1 MVQMNDVKMVYG
13 NTEAAALNGIS
24 FTINE
29 GEFVFLVGPSGSGKT
44 TIIKLITGEL
54 SPTSGQITVN
64 GFDMQG
70 IKRRKLPKLR
80 RTLGVIFQD
89 FRLID
94 KMTVYENVAFAMR
107 VVGASNKE
115 IRRRVPQVLELVGLA
130 DREKRFPAELSGGE
144 QQRVAI
150 ARALVNNPRMII
162 ADEPTGNL
170 DPVRSLELM
179 LLLEKINELG
189 TTVLVVTHEKEL
201 VDAFS
206 KRVISID
213 AGRVISDGLDGTTD
227 MKLNRFN
234 YLMAQGVKNIF
245 THGFMSFASITII
258 IACLLIMG
266 SFSLLTLNIDA
277 NIDRLQ
283 NQNEVI
289 AYVDE
294 TLTEDE
300 ARAIEPK
307 VAAVANVASVEFV
320 TREQAMQTFEAE
332 YDSDLFDNIDASVF
346 RHRYVVTLDDLS
358 LMKDTQAALK
368 NVDGIADVTAHLDYA
383 ENFITFR
390 NIVSVVS
397 VVLIV
402 ILIAVSL
409 FIMTNTIKLA
419 TFGRREEIAIMKMV
433 GATNGFIR
441 LPFVVEGLVLGL
453 VGGLIAFLLQWGLYS
468 LIVSKI
474 MSTMAA
480 GIITVLPF
488 ASVSLPLLLVFLGVG
503 VLVGVFGG
511 LTAIRNYL
519 KV

>member
-1 MVQMNDVKMVYG
+1 MLIKVAIPNQVQ
-13 NTEAAALNGIS
+13 L
-24 FTINE
+24 
-29 GEFVFLVGPSGSGKT
+29 
-44 TIIKLITGEL
+44 KLIPNFSTLFVG
-54 SPTSGQITVN
+54 
-64 GFDMQG
+64 
-70 IKRRKLPKLR
+70 RKNEIHYIGGAEVLP
-80 RTLGVIFQD
+80 
-89 FRLID
+89 
-94 KMTVYENVAFAMR
+94 A
-107 VVGASNKE
+107 
-115 IRRRVPQVLELVGLA
+115 P
-130 DREKRFPAELSGGE
+130 
-144 QQRVAI
+144 
-150 ARALVNNPRMII
+150 
-162 ADEPTGNL
+162 
-170 DPVRSLELM
+170 
-179 LLLEKINELG
+179 
-189 TTVLVVTHEKEL
+189 
-201 VDAFS
+201 
-206 KRVISID
+206 
-213 AGRVISDGLDGTTD
+213 
-227 MKLNRFN
+227 LN
-234 YLMAQGVKNIF
+234 A
-245 THGFMSFASITII
+245 
-258 IACLLIMG
+258 
-266 SFSLLTLNIDA
+266 
-277 NIDRLQ
+277 
-283 NQNEVI
+283 
-289 AYVDE
+289 
-294 TLTEDE
+294 EDE

-307 VAAVANVASVEFV
+307 VAAVPNVASVEFV

-358 LMKDTQAALK
+358 LMKDTQTALK

-453 VGGLIAFLLQWGLYS
+453 VGGLVAFLLQWGLYS

>member
-1 MVQMNDVKMVYG
+1 
-13 NTEAAALNGIS
+13 
-24 FTINE
+24 
-29 GEFVFLVGPSGSGKT
+29 
-44 TIIKLITGEL
+44 
-54 SPTSGQITVN
+54 
-64 GFDMQG
+64 
-70 IKRRKLPKLR
+70 
-80 RTLGVIFQD
+80 
-89 FRLID
+89 
-94 KMTVYENVAFAMR
+94 
-107 VVGASNKE
+107 
-115 IRRRVPQVLELVGLA
+115 
-130 DREKRFPAELSGGE
+130 
-144 QQRVAI
+144 
-150 ARALVNNPRMII
+150 
-162 ADEPTGNL
+162 
-170 DPVRSLELM
+170 
-179 LLLEKINELG
+179 
-189 TTVLVVTHEKEL
+189 
-201 VDAFS
+201 
-206 KRVISID
+206 
-213 AGRVISDGLDGTTD
+213 

-234 YLMAQGVKNIF
+234 YLMTQGVKNIF

-283 NQNEVI
+283 K
-289 AYVDE
+289 
-294 TLTEDE
+294 EDE
-300 ARAIEPK
+300 ARAIEPQ
-307 VAAVANVASVEFV
+307 VAAVPNVATVEFV

-332 YDSDLFDNIDASVF
+332 YNSDLFDNIDASVF

-453 VGGLIAFLLQWGLYS
+453 VGGLVAFLLQWGLYS

-488 ASVSLPLLLVFLGVG
+488 ASVALPLLLVFLGVG

>member
-1 MVQMNDVKMVYG
+1 
-13 NTEAAALNGIS
+13 
-24 FTINE
+24 
-29 GEFVFLVGPSGSGKT
+29 
-44 TIIKLITGEL
+44 
-54 SPTSGQITVN
+54 
-64 GFDMQG
+64 
-70 IKRRKLPKLR
+70 
-80 RTLGVIFQD
+80 
-89 FRLID
+89 
-94 KMTVYENVAFAMR
+94 
-107 VVGASNKE
+107 
-115 IRRRVPQVLELVGLA
+115 
-130 DREKRFPAELSGGE
+130 
-144 QQRVAI
+144 
-150 ARALVNNPRMII
+150 
-162 ADEPTGNL
+162 
-170 DPVRSLELM
+170 
-179 LLLEKINELG
+179 
-189 TTVLVVTHEKEL
+189 
-201 VDAFS
+201 
-206 KRVISID
+206 
-213 AGRVISDGLDGTTD
+213 

-234 YLMAQGVKNIF
+234 YLIAQGVKNIF

-266 SFSLLTLNIDA
+266 SFSMLTLNIDK

-294 TLTEDE
+294 TLSEDE

-307 VAAVANVASVEFV
+307 IAALDNVASVTFV
-320 TREQAMQTFEAE
+320 TREQAMQTFTAE
-332 YDSDLFDNIDASVF
+332 YDSDLFDNIDASFF

-358 LMKDTQAALK
+358 LMKDMQTALK
-368 NVDGIADVTAHLDYA
+368 NIDGIADVTAHLDYA

-397 VVLIV
+397 
-402 ILIAVSL
+402 VSL

-433 GATNGFIR
+433 GATNRFIR

-453 VGGLIAFLLQWGLYS
+453 VGGLVAFLLQFGLYS
-468 LIVSKI
+468 LIVGKI

-488 ASVSLPLLLVFLGVG
+488 SSVALPLLLVFLGVG

>member
-1 MVQMNDVKMVYG
+1 
-13 NTEAAALNGIS
+13 
-24 FTINE
+24 
-29 GEFVFLVGPSGSGKT
+29 
-44 TIIKLITGEL
+44 
-54 SPTSGQITVN
+54 
-64 GFDMQG
+64 
-70 IKRRKLPKLR
+70 
-80 RTLGVIFQD
+80 
-89 FRLID
+89 
-94 KMTVYENVAFAMR
+94 
-107 VVGASNKE
+107 
-115 IRRRVPQVLELVGLA
+115 
-130 DREKRFPAELSGGE
+130 
-144 QQRVAI
+144 
-150 ARALVNNPRMII
+150 
-162 ADEPTGNL
+162 
-170 DPVRSLELM
+170 
-179 LLLEKINELG
+179 
-189 TTVLVVTHEKEL
+189 
-201 VDAFS
+201 
-206 KRVISID
+206 
-213 AGRVISDGLDGTTD
+213 

-234 YLMAQGVKNIF
+234 YLIAQGVKNIF

-266 SFSLLTLNIDA
+266 SFSMLTLNIDK

-294 TLTEDE
+294 TLSEDE

-307 VAAVANVASVEFV
+307 IAALDNVASVTFV
-320 TREQAMQTFEAE
+320 TREQAMH
-332 YDSDLFDNIDASVF
+332 IDASVF
-346 RHRYVVTLDDLS
+346 RHRYVVTLNDLS
-358 LMKDTQAALK
+358 LMKDMQAALK
-368 NVDGIADVTAHLDYA
+368 NIDGIADVTAHLDYA

-433 GATNGFIR
+433 GATNRFIR

-453 VGGLIAFLLQWGLYS
+453 VGGLVAFLLQFGLYS
-468 LIVSKI
+468 LIVGKI

-488 ASVSLPLLLVFLGVG
+488 STVALPLLLVFLGVG

>member
-1 MVQMNDVKMVYG
+1 
-13 NTEAAALNGIS
+13 
-24 FTINE
+24 
-29 GEFVFLVGPSGSGKT
+29 
-44 TIIKLITGEL
+44 
-54 SPTSGQITVN
+54 
-64 GFDMQG
+64 
-70 IKRRKLPKLR
+70 
-80 RTLGVIFQD
+80 
-89 FRLID
+89 
-94 KMTVYENVAFAMR
+94 
-107 VVGASNKE
+107 
-115 IRRRVPQVLELVGLA
+115 
-130 DREKRFPAELSGGE
+130 
-144 QQRVAI
+144 
-150 ARALVNNPRMII
+150 
-162 ADEPTGNL
+162 
-170 DPVRSLELM
+170 
-179 LLLEKINELG
+179 
-189 TTVLVVTHEKEL
+189 
-201 VDAFS
+201 
-206 KRVISID
+206 
-213 AGRVISDGLDGTTD
+213 

-307 VAAVANVASVEFV
+307 VAAVPNVASVEFV

-358 LMKDTQAALK
+358 LMKDTQTALK

-433 GATNGFIR
+433 
-441 LPFVVEGLVLGL
+441 EGLVLGL
-453 VGGLIAFLLQWGLYS
+453 VGGLVAFLLQWGLYS